1 MVLKSAFDFSVLTTF
16 YQVTCV
22 LFNKFHSPN
31 LWIKSKEKVKI
42 FCTVPIK
49 NFYSQNLWPMKYFK
63 DFLWCGSCGWG
74 ESVSIIYSVELPPGF
89 ILVSHQSSWAWAGA
103 ETGLGLT
110 ILANHPWFS
119 HNMQYVSSFCF
130 LVAKKLQLQTSHLLV
145 WDVFSSIWTWDTKG
159 GTFFWQLPER
169 KC

>member
-110 ILANHPWFS
+110 ILPNHPWFS
-119 HNMQYVSSFCF
+119 HNMQYVSSFF
-130 LVAKKLQLQTSHLLV
+130 
-145 WDVFSSIWTWDTKG
+145 FSREEASISN
-159 GTFFWQLPER
+159 Q
-169 KC
+169 